1 MVGQRH
7 APAQPLVANEL
18 AKSSSSLHSHPTSS
32 DRSPSAPDARLP
44 TNDDQTKHSHLFR
57 HRHHR
62 GGHHSIDHQEPDN
75 IPPKADESDSAD
87 DFIIVEAQTL
97 PEEIESGERQPLE
110 LRDSR
115 RDLDLDPAKL
125 VAQVIQTI
133 SLVHIIDGKGSIVST
148 ATQMDAPN
156 TYIVDK
162 SGNTISS
169 SHPEST
175 SMASSQTVIST
186 THVTSAA
193 PSFVAASAPSGGL
206 PYSTNGTFTAGN
218 ATAYLN
224 GSSRPY
230 PYAPTT
236 RTNTS
241 IPKYLLYSD
250 STHQPTRT
258 PGLTILDVPSSA
270 PTIDNGAGSSSHSQ
284 DDSSAGVVNL
294 SPQQKQMIGGVVGG
308 VTGVAFLAMLVL
320 LLLRYKRKNGNGI
333 SLGDGGA
340 DNSRALPSASNSS
353 EPNPM
358 AERNAAS
365 AAVGAALASLTGP
378 KRPSPQPLTGGS
390 ERSFYRVSGRKLPS
404 VLTAGGDGYTDPR
417 ASVASGHSDYSQG
430 SQASDPFNPAESRFA
445 LGSPMRP
452 VSGIPIMRSGPART
466 PLAEANPFADPP
478 PPSPPVSSYHD
489 SPPRSVGS
497 RSSHR
502 GSRFQERM

>member
-1 MVGQRH
+1 MV
-7 APAQPLVANEL
+7 ADEL
-18 AKSSSSLHSHPTSS
+18 AKSSSDDSSHSHPISLESS
-32 DRSPSAPDARLP
+32 PLTPDTRLP
-44 TNDDQTKHSHLFR
+44 TNDDSTKHSHLFR

-62 GGHHSIDHQEPDN
+62 GGHHSTDHHELDN
-75 IPPKADESDSAD
+75 ISPNGDKSNSAD
-87 DFIIVEAQTL
+87 DFIIVEAQTF
-97 PEEIESGERQPLE
+97 PEKIESGEDHPLE
-110 LRDSR
+110 LRDSPAINLVR
-115 RDLDLDPAKL
+115 RDVDATKL

-133 SLVHIIDGKGSIVST
+133 SLVHLIDGKGSIVST
-148 ATQMDAPN
+148 ATQMGAPD

-162 SGNTISS
+162 SGSTISS
-169 SHPEST
+169 SHHDST
-175 SMASSQTVIST
+175 SIASSQTITST
-186 THVTSAA
+186 AHVTSAA
-193 PSFVAASAPSGGL
+193 RSFVAGSAPSAGL
-206 PYSTNGTFTAGN
+206 PYSTNGTFAAGN
-218 ATAYLN
+218 MTAYLN
-224 GSSRPY
+224 SSSRPY
-230 PYAPTT
+230 PYASTT

-258 PGLTILDVPSSA
+258 PGLTILDAPSSA
-270 PTIDNGAGSSSHSQ
+270 PTIDSGAGSGTNSQ
-284 DDSSAGVVNL
+284 DNNPGVVNL
-294 SPQQKQMIGGVVGG
+294 SPQQKQIVGGVVGG

-333 SLGDGGA
+333 SLGDDGSN
-340 DNSRALPSASNSS
+340 NSRALPSASTSS

-378 KRPSPQPLTGGS
+378 KRPSPQPLTGGN

-404 VLTAGGDGYTDPR
+404 VLTAGGDGYSDPR
-417 ASVASGHSDYSQG
+417 ASVVSGHSDYSQG
-430 SQASDPFNPAESRFA
+430 SQASDPFHLADSRFA

-466 PLAEANPFADPP
+466 PLAEANPFSDPP

-497 RSSHR
+497 RDSHR
-502 GSRFQERM
+502 GSRFQERI